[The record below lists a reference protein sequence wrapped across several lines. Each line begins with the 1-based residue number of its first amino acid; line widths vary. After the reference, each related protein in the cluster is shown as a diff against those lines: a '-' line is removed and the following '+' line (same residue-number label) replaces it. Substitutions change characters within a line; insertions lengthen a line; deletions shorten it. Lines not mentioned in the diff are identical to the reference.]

1 MLEGLLPQILVGLA
15 LVLLVIG
22 VVAARRRRPSGRR
35 GATRMKDFEAMERAG
50 RTAVETPTRAERDK
64 GEEEGEAR
72 EQEGEEGEEEGE
84 AREEEG
90 EAREQEAGPL
100 PETAEAAAPPRPS
113 LRDRLVKSRR
123 FFAARLSEAFGG
135 GVDEDTWEDLEAAL
149 IQADVGVET
158 STKIVARLQV
168 AAKERGVSDAAEL
181 KGLLAEEL
189 IALFDSVELGRD
201 RALAFAPEPPTV
213 WLVVG
218 VNGTGKTTTIGKLA
232 SDLSH
237 RGKGVALAAADTFR
251 AAADEQ
257 LQVWARRS
265 SAQLVRHQP
274 GADPGAVAFDAFRFA
289 RARGLDVLLIDTAG
303 RLHTKTPLMDELS
316 KIRRVVEKEG
326 SVTEAL
332 LVLDAT
338 AGQNGLAQARKFTQ
352 AAGVTGVVLTK
363 LDGSAKGGIA
373 LAIESELGLPIKLI
387 GVGEGIDDLEPF
399 DPKTF
404 VDALL
409 S

>member
-1 MLEGLLPQILVGLA
+1 MLEGLLPQILIGLA
-15 LVLLVIG
+15 LVLIVAG
-22 VVAARRRRPSGRR
+22 VVVARRRRPSGRR
-35 GATRMKDFEAMERAG
+35 GATRMKDLEAMERAG
-50 RTAVETPTRAERDK
+50 RTAVETPTRAEERDK
-64 GEEEGEAR
+64 GKEEGDK
-72 EQEGEEGEEEGE
+72 
-84 AREEEG
+84 REEEG
-90 EAREQEAGPL
+90 DEAGPL
-100 PETAEAAAPPRPS
+100 PETAAAAEAPPQEPRQEAPSRPT

-158 STKIVARLQV
+158 SSRIVARLRV
-168 AAKERGVSDAAEL
+168 GAKERGVTDASEL

-189 IALFDSVELGRD
+189 VAMFESVDPGRD
-201 RALAFAPEPPTV
+201 RALSFAPEPPTV

-237 RGKGVALAAADTFR
+237 RGRGVALAAADTFR

-257 LQVWARRS
+257 LQVWAGRS
-265 SAQLVRHQP
+265 SAQLVKHQP

-289 RARGLDVLLIDTAG
+289 RARDLDVLLIDTAG

-326 SVTEAL
+326 WITEAL

-338 AGQNGLAQARKFTQ
+338 AGQNGLAQAREFTQ

-399 DPKTF
+399 DPKTY